1 VQIADTSAS
10 LREQLGDWRRS
21 GEHIALVPTMGNL
34 HDGHLSL
41 VEIAR
46 QHAERVVVSIF
57 VNPTQFGDG
66 EDFAAYPNTL
76 ERDKRR
82 LKLAKVDLLFI
93 PSIETM
99 YPFGIDNATSVTV
112 PVLTD
117 ELCGSIRP
125 GHFDGVTSVVS
136 RLFSLVQPDVAVFGE
151 KDFQQLMVIRRLVTD
166 LSLPVEIVA
175 GPTQRDSDELALSSR
190 NQYLTD
196 EERAIAPRLYV
207 TLKDIAE
214 GLQSGKRNYPE
225 MEQQAMED
233 LAGLGFKPDYVSIRR
248 AENLGEPDRDT
259 DELVVLAAAHLGK
272 SRLIDNLVV
281 HI

>member
-1 VQIADTSAS
+1 MQLAETGAT
-10 LREQLGDWRRS
+10 LREQLADWRRS

-46 QHAERVVVSIF
+46 QNAERVVVSIF

-76 ERDKRR
+76 ELDKRR
-82 LKLAKVDLLFI
+82 LKLANADLLFV
-93 PSIETM
+93 PNIETM

-117 ELCGSIRP
+117 ELCGSFRP

-166 LSLPVEIVA
+166 LSLPVEIIA
-175 GPTQRDSDELALSSR
+175 GPTQREADELALSSR
-190 NQYLTD
+190 NQFLTD
-196 EERAIAPRLYV
+196 EERAIAPQLYA
-207 TLKDIAE
+207 TLKDVAE

-225 MEQQAMED
+225 MEQQATNE
-233 LAGLGFKPDYVSIRR
+233 LVGLGFKPEYVSIRR

-259 DELVVLAAAHLGK
+259 DELVVLAAAYLGK